1 MIMYYHSIVIKYFSK
16 EKHIMKKILALI
28 LALAMALCL
37 GACGKEKPDTEYIKD
52 NGKMVIGITLFAP
65 MNYYDANNNLIG
77 FETEFA
83 EAVCEEL
90 GVEAE
95 FVEINWDAKETE
107 LASKKIDCI
116 WNGMTITPDRQE
128 EMSISVPY
136 MSNKQVLVV
145 KSENAGITSVE
156 GLNIAVE
163 AGSAGETVVNE
174 DPFFANATC
183 TPVSS
188 MSTALMELEAG
199 RVDACVID
207 YVTSLGSIGE
217 GTDYNDLVLVD
228 VEFSLGND
236 EQYGIAFRKGS
247 DLTAEVNAIIEKL
260 MGNGT
265 LEEIAKKYKLEDQ
278 LIK

>member
-1 MIMYYHSIVIKYFSK
+1 
-16 EKHIMKKILALI
+16 MKKILALI

-37 GACGKEKPDTEYIKD
+37 GACGDKEKPDTEYIKD

-90 GVEAE
+90 GVDAE

-116 WNGMTITPDRQE
+116 WNGMTITPKRQE

-217 GTDYNDLVLVD
+217 GTDYNDFVLVD
-228 VEFSLGND
+228 VEFTLGND

-247 DLTAEVNAIIEKL
+247 DLTAEVNTIIEKL
-260 MGNGT
+260 MSNGT
-265 LEEIAKKYKLEDQ
+265 LDRIAKKYKLEDQ